1 MVKMLA
7 LSGAVL
13 LASAGASLGMPAA
26 PSPTGKTFALTAPPA
41 AAAAEARAHR
51 LGRAPHSFA
60 RATDGLFYVTA
71 QVNGMPVR
79 FIVDT
84 GSNIVV
90 LTAQDAARVGAAP
103 TATGAPMVQ
112 TVGGATRMES
122 IAIDRLEIA
131 GQSLAHVEAA
141 TVEHGLDVSLLGQ
154 SALAQ
159 LESVRFAGD
168 RVELN

>member
-1 MVKMLA
+1 M
-7 LSGAVL
+7 
-13 LASAGASLGMPAA
+13 
-26 PSPTGKTFALTAPPA
+26 PPA
-41 AAAAEARAHR
+41 AIAEKQAGA
-51 LGRAPHSFA
+51 GGTPHSFA

-71 QVNGMPVR
+71 KVNGTPVR

-90 LTAQDAARVGAAP
+90 LTGRDAARVGATPAGMGTP
-103 TATGAPMVQ
+103 ALAMQ
-112 TVGGATRMES
+112 TVGGLASMQG

-131 GQSLAHVEAA
+131 GKSLHDVDAA
-141 TVEHGLDVSLLGQ
+141 TVEHGLEVSLLGQ

-159 LESVRFAGD
+159 LKSIRFTGD

>member
-1 MVKMLA
+1 MLKMLA
-7 LSGAVL
+7 LSGAIL

-26 PSPTGKTFALTAPPA
+26 PSPAGKTFALAVPPIGA
-41 AAAAEARAHR
+41 TDAQHR
-51 LGRAPHSFA
+51 PGRAPHSFA

-71 QVNGMPVR
+71 KVNGTPVR

-90 LTAQDAARVGAAP
+90 LTGRDAARVGAAH
-103 TATGAPMVQ
+103 TAARAPVLQ
-112 TVGGATRMES
+112 TVGGATRMQGV
-122 IAIDRLEIA
+122 AIDRLEIA
-131 GQSLAHVEAA
+131 GQSLDHVDAA

-159 LESVRFAGD
+159 LESIRFAGD